1 MRWIV
6 LLLLL
11 TLGGATALN
20 GCSTAEFYSIAFSTH
35 HPTERHEKLAHWLRT
50 TGARCREEQLIVI
63 WNNLP
68 HWAGTSDSVEL
79 RQEII
84 ALYEKL
90 AAEREKK

>member
-1 MRWIV
+1 MRWII

-20 GCSTAEFYSIAFSTH
+20 GCSTAEFYAIAFSTH
-35 HPTERHEKLAHWLRT
+35 NPTERHEKMARWLRT
-50 TGARCREEQLIVI
+50 TGARCSEEQLVVI

-68 HWAGTSDSVEL
+68 HWAGTSDSAEL

-90 AAEREKK
+90 AAKERK

>member
-11 TLGGATALN
+11 TLAGATALN
-20 GCSTAEFYSIAFSTH
+20 GCSTAEIYAIAFSTH
-35 HPTERHEKLAHWLRT
+35 NPTERHEKMARWLRT
-50 TGARCREEQLIVI
+50 VGARCNEEQLVVI

-68 HWAGTSDSVEL
+68 NWAGTSDSVEL

-90 AAEREKK
+90 ALKGKK

>member
-1 MRWIV
+1 MRW
-6 LLLLL
+6 LALL
-11 TLGGATALN
+11 TLLMLSGATALN
-20 GCSTAEFYSIAFSTH
+20 GCSTAEIYAIALSTH
-35 HPTERHEKLAHWLRT
+35 NPTERHEKIARWLRT
-50 TGARCREEQLIVI
+50 TGAKCNEEQLVLI

-90 AAEREKK
+90 AGKEKK

>member
-1 MRWIV
+1 MRWII

-11 TLGGATALN
+11 TFFGATALN
-20 GCSTAEFYSIAFSTH
+20 GCSTAEFYAIAFSTH
-35 HPTERHEKLAHWLRT
+35 NPTERHEKLAGWLRT
-50 TGARCREEQLIVI
+50 TGARCSEEQLMVI

-90 AAEREKK
+90 AAREKK